1 MGCAIL
7 HMVSPHDYP
16 LGNYSGNYHFSCGS
30 QVIKDIGSGEL
41 GSVLE
46 LLKFSSCLELIS
58 F

>member
-1 MGCAIL
+1 VGRAIL

-16 LGNYSGNYHFSCGS
+16 LGNYSGNYHFSSDS
-30 QVIKDIGSGEL
+30 QVIKDIGSGEF

-46 LLKFSSCLELIS
+46 LLNFSSCLELIS